1 MKVKEIKAIIASLSR
16 SQGFYGR
23 LYRDLEESKGWGEL
37 ARAARKA
44 GCKDSLDL
52 ILFLEQ

>member
-23 LYRDLEESKGWGEL
+23 LYRDLEESKGWADL